1 MSYKIIINWF
11 GSTIQK
17 LYYVS
22 YCIVNQKDGVCDAF
36 LCTNL
41 SDVFLC
47 TISYFDLIF
56 LALDQFLHHVLQH
69 PSV

>member
-1 MSYKIIINWF
+1 MLGCKTITYWLGNIIQNFISF
-11 GSTIQK
+11 PIALLIRK
-17 LYYVS
+17 M
-22 YCIVNQKDGVCDAF
+22 VCDTF